1 MCKQE
6 PFSYQNPPKYRFV
19 SMTFLE
25 SGTTRTVLTR
35 RNWGGGREK
44 ENIFESK
51 ILWNWFA
58 LEVTK
63 GRCDIT
69 KSKYGQNVCPW
80 LTCRKVMLESDWPSE
95 SLTKFTRKI
104 VK

>member
-6 PFSYQNPPKYRFV
+6 PFSYQNPPKYRFI
-19 SMTFLE
+19 SITFWVRIWDDPE
-25 SGTTRTVLTR
+25 SGQCSLDET
-35 RNWGGGREK
+35 GRDFHEEK
-44 ENIFESK
+44 IFELK

-69 KSKYGQNVCPW
+69 KSKYG
-80 LTCRKVMLESDWPSE
+80 
-95 SLTKFTRKI
+95 
-104 VK
+104 